1 MKFTRFKLLP
11 VALLLFVVFSCD
23 QEEVQSPYVVN
34 NSVFPGDFLS
44 DKKYTQLI
52 LEVVFVEGNEP
63 TQSALN
69 NLVAFLG
76 QRLNKPTG
84 ITTVLRSIPT
94 AGKTTFDASDLRDLE
109 KIHRQRVN
117 TDKLITAWL
126 FFVDGEYST
135 NTSTSKVLGVAYG
148 PSSIAV
154 FEETVNQMSGG
165 LNQPRT
171 AALETTILEHEFGHI
186 LGLVNNGTSM
196 VAPHQD
202 TDHSAHCSSLDC
214 LMYYK
219 AETRIVGS
227 DITGKGVPVLDE
239 NCLADL
245 RAAGGK

>member
-1 MKFTRFKLLP
+1 MSRLKILP
-11 VALLLFVVFSCD
+11 VALLLFIAFSCD
-23 QEEVQSPYVVN
+23 QEEEQSPYVIN

-44 DKKYTQLI
+44 DKKYTSLV
-52 LEVVFVEGNEP
+52 LEVVFVNGYEP

-69 NLVAFLG
+69 NLVTFLG
-76 QRLNKPTG
+76 ARLNKPVG
-84 ITTVLRSIPT
+84 ITTVLRGIPSP
-94 AGKTTFDASDLRDLE
+94 GKATFDASYLRDLE

-117 TDKLITAWL
+117 SDKVLTAWL

-135 NTSTSKVLGVAYG
+135 NTSSSKVLGVAYG
-148 PSSIAV
+148 ASSIAV
-154 FEETVNQMSGG
+154 FENTVNQMSGG

-202 TDHSAHCSSLDC
+202 TDHSAHCTNIDC

-219 AETRIVGS
+219 AETRIIGS
-227 DITGKGVPVLDE
+227 DVTGKGVPVLDE

-245 RAAGGK
+245 KAAGGK